1 MCEASENNPDKQD
14 DFIEFLGTNHIIDL
28 ELENEL
34 GQELPNSIYQTLRS
48 FKFHKIN
55 FIDLRKFEKLQIL
68 GVTFKLEQLK
78 NVIPFLASKFSRDRF
93 QRMQI
98 NLFAAF
104 NVLNIRHENLE
115 RYLGL

>member
-1 MCEASENNPDKQD
+1 MELKK
-14 DFIEFLGTNHIIDL
+14 
-28 ELENEL
+28 ELE
-34 GQELPNSIYQTLRS
+34 QELPNCIYQTLRS
-48 FKFHKIN
+48 FKFDKIN

-68 GVTFKLEQLK
+68 GVRFKLQQLK

-104 NVLNIRHENLE
+104 DVLDIGHQNLE